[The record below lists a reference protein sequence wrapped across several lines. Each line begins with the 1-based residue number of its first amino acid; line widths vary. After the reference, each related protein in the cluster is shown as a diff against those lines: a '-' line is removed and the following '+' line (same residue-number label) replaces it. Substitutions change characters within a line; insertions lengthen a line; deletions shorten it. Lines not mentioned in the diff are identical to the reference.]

1 MSDLWQVG
9 VFFPGTPI
17 FSTNKTDHYDIT
29 KILLKVALTTI
40 EKTQLQC
47 INFVLNPYF
56 DSGAVNICQQW
67 HELYDKRGKY
77 F

>member
-1 MSDLWQVG
+1 MTALLL
-9 VFFPGTPI
+9 
-17 FSTNKTDHYDIT
+17 NRNENLEHHDIT

-67 HELYDKRGKY
+67 HEL
-77 F
+77 